1 MNFFGKDKKIINL
14 LTIHSVYIF
23 FHVGMLYHEKCNCP
37 VSKIDKWFDIMSC
50 PESYHQID
58 EDLAI
63 FHDVDLDKVAEEA
76 ITRFSN
82 RGMHSLSH
90 YRIIENKVRNYAT

>member
-1 MNFFGKDKKIINL
+1 
-14 LTIHSVYIF
+14 
-23 FHVGMLYHEKCNCP
+23 MLYHEKCNCP

-63 FHDVDLDKVAEEA
+63 FHDVDLDKVAHA
-76 ITRFSN
+76 KILN
-82 RGMHSLSH
+82 
-90 YRIIENKVRNYAT
+90 